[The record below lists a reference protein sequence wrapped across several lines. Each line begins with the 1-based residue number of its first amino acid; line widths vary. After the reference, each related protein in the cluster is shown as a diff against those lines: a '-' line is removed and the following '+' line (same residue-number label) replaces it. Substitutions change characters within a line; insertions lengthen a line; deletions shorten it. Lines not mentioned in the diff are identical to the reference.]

1 LPFDPKTGWQGATL
15 FSLNPETLERKVI
28 RELEDEF
35 RPESDF
41 TPGIRFSLAPDGKT
55 FVYSTAKS
63 KRDIWMLQ
71 GFSEP
76 GWLSRIS
83 DTLK

>member
-1 LPFDPKTGWQGATL
+1 MGQYPP
-15 FSLNPETLERKVI
+15 
-28 RELEDEF
+28 
-35 RPESDF
+35 
-41 TPGIRFSLAPDGKT
+41 PDGKS

-76 GWLSRIS
+76 GWLN
-83 DTLK
+83 